1 VPLLRDWQ
9 RRCYRKFGS
18 MNSIICQIPILGKFK
33 KIKGPCTTTS
43 KYCFINY
50 AYFRSHQR
58 RSRTKFGSTR
68 TIFECYHIPG
78 PWKNK
83 HPLHLKTCN
92 IVLRV
97 ITSCLT
103 CPKYHSR
110 PCYYIN
116 YTDFKKCLDIF
127 DNQTTLHMV
136 AMCDN
141 SRILYNNLIYKS
153 SIHIH
158 TTS

>member
-1 VPLLRDWQ
+1 
-9 RRCYRKFGS
+9 

-33 KIKGPCTTTS
+33 KIKGPCTTNQS
-43 KYCFINY
+43 IASLIMHILDHIKQ
-50 AYFRSHQR
+50 A
-58 RSRTKFGSTR
+58 KFGSTR

-92 IVLRV
+92 IVLCV

-103 CPKYHSR
+103 RPINPKYHSR